1 MYVKDRNTGVI
12 FCAVLVPLKQC
23 LVKNGTYENTT
34 TSQNNLKKGH
44 TSTVESGS
52 TADISCKVDH
62 LGDYTVRNAF
72 SILELCLTCSGQLAE
87 V

>member
-1 MYVKDRNTGVI
+1 MRIGNTGVI
-12 FCAVLVPLKQC
+12 FFIILVPLKQC
-23 LVKNGTYENTT
+23 LVNIGTVGHTKI
-34 TSQNNLKKGH
+34 SQHNLKKGH